1 MKASDPSGGWMDGW
15 AVSTPS
21 PSQVFSVA
29 AGGAGG
35 PWGHHSDSSGG
46 SLNVRTVSVSPG
58 VCELG

>member
-1 MKASDPSGGWMDGW
+1 M
-15 AVSTPS
+15 STPS

-35 PWGHHSDSSGG
+35 PWGHRSDSSGG